1 MYRKRKRQV
10 PFVFNNSF
18 LYYENHKQILTFIF
32 DEWYNRKDYFL
43 DYTMNYPKLIHSTKW
58 KLDYKVFRKNND
70 DKLNLITD
78 EFLNLIK

>member
-58 KLDYKVFRKNND
+58 KLDYKVFRKKNES
-70 DKLNLITD
+70 K
-78 EFLNLIK
+78 K